1 MPTFTYHAVDAGGD
15 RTKGV
20 ITAPSEAAVVELLA
34 SRGLLVV
41 EVDQAEE
48 AAPARFGRRR
58 HVLEFTR
65 AIAALL
71 PAGMPLARALGAA
84 AMVSSASMRP
94 IIEAVRDRVERG
106 DSLADALAEHPHYFS
121 PLYVG
126 IVRAGERNG
135 TLNSAFKRL
144 SDYLERQQEL
154 GGKLVSMSIYPA
166 LLALSGLAAI
176 LVLVLF
182 VLPRFAEMLEGAGA
196 ALPAATAAVI
206 GASTWLRESWRLL
219 ALGAALLVGII
230 LWMRF
235 SATGREAATR
245 LFIRVPIIGGWRRMA
260 LGAEFARMVGE
271 LLAGGTPLLAAL
283 GDARD
288 CMANEVMRAEV
299 EAVRARVREGGSLNE
314 SIAARGIFPPVLTQ
328 LVALGE
334 ESGRVAEFLLK
345 AADLL
350 ERRLTQ
356 TLERA
361 VAMAEPAMIVFFG
374 GIVALVA
381 LALLQAIYGVNASS
395 F

>member
-1 MPTFTYHAVDAGGD
+1 MPTFTYLAVDGGGD

-20 ITAPSEAAVVELLA
+20 ITAPTEAAVVEMLA

-84 AMVSSASMRP
+84 AMVSSPSMRP
-94 IIEAVRDRVERG
+94 VIEGVRNRVERG
-106 DSLADALAEHPHYFS
+106 DSLADALAEHSHYFS

-154 GGKLVSMSIYPA
+154 SGKLVSMSIYPA
-166 LLALSGLAAI
+166 LLACSGFAAV

-182 VLPRFAEMLEGAGA
+182 VLPRFAELLEGAGA
-196 ALPAATAAVI
+196 SLPAATAAVI

-219 ALGAALLVGII
+219 VAAGAVLVGVV
-230 LWMRF
+230 LWMRLT
-235 SATGREAATR
+235 SAGRQAATR
-245 LFIRVPIIGGWRRMA
+245 LLIRLPMIGGLRRMA

-283 GDARD
+283 ADARD
-288 CMANEVMRAEV
+288 CMANDVMRAEV
-299 EAVRARVREGGSLNE
+299 EAVRARVREGSSLNAA
-314 SIAARGIFPPVLTQ
+314 IAARGIFPPVLTQ

-334 ESGRVAEFLLK
+334 DSGRLSEFLLK

-361 VAMAEPAMIVFFG
+361 VAMAEPAMIIVFG

-381 LALLQAIYGVNASS
+381 LALLQAIYGVNAGSL
-395 F
+395 